1 MIKLTLGTGLALIIV
16 SLMAIEGC
24 NNGQSKDN
32 VEPERISLEEFKNL
46 FDSQADIVI
55 VDTRSLENY
64 EAGHIPGAIS
74 MPYPDDIRAR
84 NQELPRDKTIILYC
98 S

>member
-1 MIKLTLGTGLALIIV
+1 MTKLTLGIGLVLTIISLI
-16 SLMAIEGC
+16 AIEGC
-24 NNGQSKDN
+24 ENGESEDT
-32 VEPERISLEEFKNL
+32 VEPERISLEGFKDL
-46 FDSQADIVI
+46 FDSQADITI
-55 VDTRSLENY
+55 VDTRSLESY

-74 MPYPDDIRAR
+74 MSYPDEIRAR